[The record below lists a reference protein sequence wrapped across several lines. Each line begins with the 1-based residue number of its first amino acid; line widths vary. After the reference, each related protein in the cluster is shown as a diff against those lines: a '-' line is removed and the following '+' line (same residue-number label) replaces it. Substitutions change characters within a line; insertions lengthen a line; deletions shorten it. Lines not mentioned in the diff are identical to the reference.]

1 MSSQGT
7 TPHKTTVPTEQIGT
21 LPLLIHRVACCRT
34 VSVCVRIVTRVTYN
48 ILQVKM
54 GQDSR
59 RAAWAELGVAPGVF
73 AVVSASTVKKGVGA
87 MFFFGLFFLD
97 LLQSSGQSKV
107 IREIVMN
114 LIYNL
119 ELEYFL
125 QQEVR
130 KLSAY
135 KVEIKKSNRQP
146 HSSTYFLSNPASFSF
161 PYLHVM
167 CCLM

>member
-87 MFFFGLFFLD
+87 MFFFVCFFWIYY
-97 LLQSSGQSKV
+97 KV
-107 IREIVMN
+107 
-114 LIYNL
+114 
-119 ELEYFL
+119 
-125 QQEVR
+125 QGKVR
-130 KLSAY
+130 LSEKLS
-135 KVEIKKSNRQP
+135 
-146 HSSTYFLSNPASFSF
+146 
-161 PYLHVM
+161 
-167 CCLM
+167 